1 MAGRRADANTVSYRM
16 ASTGDGEMAH
26 FHFNLRSLIAS
37 PAARDAAWRR
47 SLDELPAVDEAEFVK
62 GPGWFDSSWD
72 LVHGLEVREGLPG
85 DAQLHEWLEVWLR
98 DERVAPVVPRPA
110 RPLAAPQRAPAPA
123 PARDERFDAFD
134 IDGLELA

>member
-1 MAGRRADANTVSYRM
+1 
-16 ASTGDGEMAH
+16 MAH
-26 FHFNLRSLIAS
+26 FHFNLRSLIAA

-47 SLDELPAVDEAEFVK
+47 SLDELPADDAIEIVK

-85 DAQLHEWLEVWLR
+85 DAQLHEWLGVWLR
-98 DERVAPVVPRPA
+98 DERVAPVAPRPA
-110 RPLAAPQRAPAPA
+110 RHRRAPQRPAPA
-123 PARDERFDAFD
+123 MRDERFDAYG

>member
-1 MAGRRADANTVSYRM
+1 MAGSGVGANTVSHRI

-26 FHFNLRSLIAS
+26 FHFNLRNLIVT
-37 PAARDAAWRR
+37 PAARNAAWRR
-47 SLDELPAVDEAEFVK
+47 SLDELPADDAIEIVK

-98 DERVAPVVPRPA
+98 DERAAPVAPRPA
-110 RPLAAPQRAPAPA
+110 RNLGALQRSVAPAPVRA
-123 PARDERFDAFD
+123 ERLDAFD
-134 IDGLELA
+134 IEGLELA

>member
-1 MAGRRADANTVSYRM
+1 
-16 ASTGDGEMAH
+16 MAH

-47 SLDELPAVDEAEFVK
+47 SLNELPADDATEVVK

-98 DERVAPVVPRPA
+98 DERATPVAP
-110 RPLAAPQRAPAPA
+110 RPLRKHAPPRSPAMPA
-123 PARDERFDAFD
+123 PARDERFDAFG

>member
-1 MAGRRADANTVSYRM
+1 
-16 ASTGDGEMAH
+16 MAH
-26 FHFNLRSLIAS
+26 FHFNLRSLVAS

-47 SLDELPAVDEAEFVK
+47 SLDELPADDAIEIVK

-98 DERVAPVVPRPA
+98 DERVAPVAPRPA
-110 RPLAAPQRAPAPA
+110 RHPGALQRSAAPAPA
-123 PARDERFDAFD
+123 CDERFDAFD
-134 IDGLELA
+134 IEGLELA

>member
-1 MAGRRADANTVSYRM
+1 
-16 ASTGDGEMAH
+16 MAH

-47 SLDELPAVDEAEFVK
+47 SLDELPADEAIEIVK

-72 LVHGLEVREGLPG
+72 LVHGLEVHEGLPG

-98 DERVAPVVPRPA
+98 DERAAPLAPRPA
-110 RPLAAPQRAPAPA
+110 RHLGALQRAAASA
-123 PARDERFDAFD
+123 PARDERFDAYG